1 MKKAVFV
8 IVFLILVGALSF
20 VGIYYYPYVFA
31 KKIYGHIMRVE
42 RVSQPEA
49 ILGNSVKSEYVF
61 SFAVSVK
68 DGKGEI
74 HTGSS
79 EDRQWAVAQEGQ
91 CVEAKFFP
99 YPPWNLEKGGTYFGA
114 RLLRLFDCDA
124 DGVPLPVKPQPSP
137 EAQAAPPEQTPDQS
151 IGPGTQP
158 ASPSPAATPGSKSAV

>member
-1 MKKAVFV
+1 MRKAAIVSIFLVLGGAATFV
-8 IVFLILVGALSF
+8 AL
-20 VGIYYYPYVFA
+20 YYFPYVFA
-31 KKIYGHIMRVE
+31 KKVYGHIMRVE

-68 DGKGEI
+68 DSKGEI

-124 DGVPLPVKPQPSP
+124 EGAPLTVEPKSTSESPAVSPDSNPSP
-137 EAQAAPPEQTPDQS
+137 SSEA
-151 IGPGTQP
+151 
-158 ASPSPAATPGSKSAV
+158 PAAIPGSKTAV